1 MGSSGVED
9 TVEREGREENV
20 GWELGNDWFLAEFG
34 PDFLPAQAMKCTLF
48 IGGGRGTFCL

>member
-1 MGSSGVED
+1 MGSSGAED

-20 GWELGNDWFLAEFG
+20 GWEPGNVWFLAEFG
-34 PDFLPAQAMKCTLF
+34 PDFLPAQAMKCIPF